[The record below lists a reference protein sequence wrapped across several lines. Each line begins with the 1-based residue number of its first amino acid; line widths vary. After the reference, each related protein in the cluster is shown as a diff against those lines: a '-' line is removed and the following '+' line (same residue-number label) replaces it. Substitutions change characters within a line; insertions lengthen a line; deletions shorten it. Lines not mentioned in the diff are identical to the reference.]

1 MPGAQMQDRITPRDH
16 YASMQERA
24 MERIVEFSVGRLT
37 DSFGVE
43 VTGVDLASCGPDVHR
58 AIVETFDRHGVMVI
72 RDQVLSP
79 QEQIAFTKAFGA
91 PEDNPRKE
99 FTYPGLPEIYVISN
113 KVVDGKAIGDPTAGQ
128 GWHTDSSF
136 LAEPVK
142 CTMLYAMEVPD
153 EGSDTLLADLCA
165 AWNALPPERQ
175 AALDGLEVHHS
186 WRALMEL
193 KNVYLPP
200 EDNSLPDVIHPMV
213 RVHPADGRKALWV
226 STGTTRGVV
235 GMPNPQ
241 GLDLLEELVAFA
253 TQERFVY
260 RHKWHVGDVLI
271 WDNRCTL
278 HTGTPF
284 DLSKYRRHVHRTW
297 VRGVRPN

>member
-1 MPGAQMQDRITPRDH
+1 M
-16 YASMQERA
+16 EA
-24 MERIVEFSVGRLT
+24 MADFSVRPLSDG
-37 DSFGVE
+37 FGVE
-43 VTGVDLASCGPDVHR
+43 MRDIDLTACGPAVHK
-58 AIVETFDRHGVMVI
+58 AVVDTFDRHGVMVI
-72 RDQVLSP
+72 RDQMLSP
-79 QEQIAFTKAFGA
+79 ENQIRFTQAFGEL
-91 PEDNPRKE
+91 EDNPRRE
-99 FTYPGLPEIYVISN
+99 YTHPDFPEIYVISN
-113 KVVDGKAIGDPTAGQ
+113 KIVDGRQIGDPTAGQ

-136 LAEPVK
+136 REEPVK

-153 EGSDTLLADLCA
+153 EGSDTMLADLCA

-175 AALDGLEVHHS
+175 AALEGLTVQHS

-193 KNVYLPP
+193 KNVYLAPD
-200 EDNSLPDVIHPMV
+200 DNSLPDVVHPMV

-235 GMPNPQ
+235 GMPNPE
-241 GLDLLEELVAFA
+241 GLDLLQELVDFA

-260 RHKWHVGDVLI
+260 RHKWRVGDVLI

-284 DLSKYRRHVHRTW
+284 DLNKYKRHVHRTW
-297 VRGVRPN
+297 VKGDRPV

>member
-1 MPGAQMQDRITPRDH
+1 
-16 YASMQERA
+16 
-24 MERIVEFSVGRLT
+24 MEPSGKFSVAPLR
-37 DSFGVE
+37 DDFGVE
-43 VTGVDLASCGPDVHR
+43 LRGVDLARCGADTYR
-58 AIVETFDRHGVMVI
+58 AVVETFDRHGIMVI
-72 RDQVLSP
+72 RGQALSP
-79 QEQIAFTKAFGA
+79 ADQMRFTQAFGI

-99 FTYPGLPEIYVISN
+99 FTYPGIPEIYVISN
-113 KVVDGKAIGDPTAGQ
+113 KVVDGRKIGDPSAGQ

-142 CTMLYAMEVPD
+142 CTMLYAIEVPD

-175 AALDGLEVHHS
+175 AELEGLKVQHS
-186 WRALMEL
+186 WRALMEM
-193 KNVYLPP
+193 KSVYVSP
-200 EDNSLPDVIHPMV
+200 EDNSLPDVVHPMI

-226 STGTTRGVV
+226 STGTTRGVI

-241 GLDLLEELVAFA
+241 GLDLLDELVAFA
-253 TQERFVY
+253 TQDRFVY
-260 RHKWHVGDVLI
+260 RHKWQVGDVLI

-284 DLSKYRRHVHRTW
+284 DLSKYLRHVHRTW
-297 VRGVRPN
+297 VRGDRPN

>member
-1 MPGAQMQDRITPRDH
+1 
-16 YASMQERA
+16 MQERA
-24 MERIVEFSVGRLT
+24 MEALAEFSARPIT
-37 DSFGVE
+37 DGFGVE
-43 VTGVDLASCGPDVHR
+43 VTNVDLGRCGPGVHR
-58 AIVETFDRHGVMVI
+58 VIVDMFDRHGVMVI
-72 RDQVLSP
+72 RDQHLSP
-79 QEQIAFTKAFGA
+79 EDQIAFTNAFGV

-99 FTYPGLPEIYVISN
+99 FTYPGIPEIYVISN
-113 KVVDGKAIGDPTAGQ
+113 KVVDGRPIGDPAAGQ

-136 LAEPVK
+136 LATPVK

-153 EGSDTLLADLCA
+153 EGSDTLLADLCS
-165 AWNALPPERQ
+165 AWKALPLERQ
-175 AALDGLEVHHS
+175 AELDGLEVHHS

-193 KNVYLPP
+193 KNVYLPL
-200 EDNSLPDVIHPMV
+200 EDDTLPDVIHPMV
-213 RVHPADGRKALWV
+213 RRHPADGRKALWV

-253 TQERFVY
+253 TQDRFVY
-260 RHKWHVGDVLI
+260 RHKWRAGDVLI

-297 VRGVRPN
+297 VRGDAPLASS

>member
-1 MPGAQMQDRITPRDH
+1 MEPSGEISIRPLRD
-16 YASMQERA
+16 
-24 MERIVEFSVGRLT
+24 
-37 DSFGVE
+37 DFGVE
-43 VTGVDLASCGPDVHR
+43 LRDIDLTRCGPDIHR
-58 AIVETFDRHGVMVI
+58 AVVDTFDRHGIMVI
-72 RDQVLSP
+72 RGQTLSP
-79 QEQIAFTKAFGA
+79 QDQMRFTQAFGT
-91 PEDNPRKE
+91 PEDNPRRE
-99 FTYPGLPEIYVISN
+99 FTYPGIPEIYVISN
-113 KVVDGKAIGDPTAGQ
+113 KVVDGRKIGDPTAGQ

-165 AWNALPPERQ
+165 AWNALPAERQ
-175 AALDGLEVHHS
+175 AELDGLQVQHS
-186 WRALMEL
+186 WRALMEM
-193 KNVYLPP
+193 KGVYLAP
-200 EDNSLPDVIHPMV
+200 EDNSLPDVVHPMV

-241 GLDLLEELVAFA
+241 GLELLDELVAFA
-253 TQERFVY
+253 TQDRFVY
-260 RHKWHVGDVLI
+260 RHKWQVGDVLI

-284 DLSKYRRHVHRTW
+284 DLSKYQRHVHRTW
-297 VRGVRPN
+297 VRGDRPN

>member
-1 MPGAQMQDRITPRDH
+1 
-16 YASMQERA
+16 
-24 MERIVEFSVGRLT
+24 MESSTQFTVSPLSDG
-37 DSFGVE
+37 FGVE
-43 VTGVDLASCGPDVHR
+43 LNGIDLATCGPDLHR
-58 AIVETFDRHGVMVI
+58 EVVEIFDRHGVMVI
-72 RDQVLSP
+72 RDQTLSP
-79 QEQIAFTKAFGA
+79 EAQIAFTHAFGT

-99 FTYPGLPEIYVISN
+99 FTHPDHSEIYVISN
-113 KVVDGKAIGDPTAGQ
+113 KVVDGRKIGDPTAGQ

-165 AWNALPPERQ
+165 AWNTLPSERQ
-175 AALDGLEVHHS
+175 AELEKLKVQHS

-193 KNVYLPP
+193 KNVYLAPD
-200 EDNSLPDVIHPMV
+200 DNTLPDVIHPMV

-241 GLDLLEELVAFA
+241 GLDLLQELVDFA
-253 TQERFVY
+253 TQDKFVY

-284 DLSKYRRHVHRTW
+284 DLSKYQRHVHRTW
-297 VRGVRPN
+297 VRGDRPA